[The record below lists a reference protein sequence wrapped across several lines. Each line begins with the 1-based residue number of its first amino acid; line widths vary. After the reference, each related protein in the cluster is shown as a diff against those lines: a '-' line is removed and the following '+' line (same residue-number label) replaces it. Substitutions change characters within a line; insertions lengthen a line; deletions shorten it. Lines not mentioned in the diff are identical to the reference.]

1 MNTNSKRFNWKR
13 HSHRFQVE
21 KQKRREAK
29 RLRRL
34 RKKRHGGSSGVV
46 SSISTT
52 HTTPPKNLNRA
63 QQIARLFP
71 GHKQIEAPATLSLL
85 SNESITLDFLR
96 KLQECY
102 YAKKKVAVLLDDVD
116 TLSTDGIL
124 ALLSNMVQ
132 FKAARIGFNGTR
144 PRDVSTAFKLESS
157 GFFKHLFGPAMRIQD
172 IYSFKKIDSFLYT
185 HGQKTVEAGLAD
197 ELVKYASEVVWGE
210 PRRCPGIQTTLVELM
225 HNTFDHAGDYK
236 GEKHWWISVEHNE
249 QAHEATFSFMDFGVG
264 IFRSLANKK
273 QGEPLY
279 GALDYI
285 IQHFPLITTEAD
297 RLQLILEG
305 KVRLTQFNEYY
316 RGKGLRNIYLK
327 HHKNQISDLSI
338 ISNYASFKADK
349 DDYHSIK
356 NEFIGTFISFKM
368 NRNTYNLQWEI

>member
-1 MNTNSKRFNWKR
+1 MSSSASNSNSTKR
-13 HSHRFQVE
+13 
-21 KQKRREAK
+21 
-29 RLRRL
+29 
-34 RKKRHGGSSGVV
+34 
-46 SSISTT
+46 TT
-52 HTTPPKNLNRA
+52 RSDVFNRA
-63 QQIARLFP
+63 QQIAKMFP

-96 KLQECY
+96 KLQECFN
-102 YAKKKVAVLLDDVD
+102 AKKKVAVLLDDVD

-157 GFFKHLFGPAMRIQD
+157 GFFKHLYGPAMRNQD

-225 HNTFDHAGDYK
+225 HNTYDHAGDYK

-297 RLQLILEG
+297 RLKLILEG

-327 HHKNQISDLSI
+327 HHRNQISDLSI

-368 NRNTYNLQWEI
+368 NKKTYNLQWEI

>member
-1 MNTNSKRFNWKR
+1 MPTAVKKHNWKTK
-13 HSHRFQVE
+13 SHKFQVQ
-21 KQKRREAK
+21 KQKRRAEK
-29 RLRRL
+29 ILRRL
-34 RKKRHGGSSGVV
+34 RKKRHGGPSGVV
-46 SSISTT
+46 TSDSTSNKSR
-52 HTTPPKNLNRA
+52 PRVLNRL
-63 QQIARLFP
+63 QQIAKMFP
-71 GHKQIEAPATLSLL
+71 GYKQIEAPATLSLL
-85 SNESITLDFLR
+85 QNESVTLDFLR
-96 KLQECY
+96 KLQECFK
-102 YAKKKVAVLLDDVD
+102 AKKKVAVLLDYVD

-144 PRDVSTAFKLESS
+144 PRDTTTAYKLESS
-157 GFFKHLFGPAMRIQD
+157 GFYKHLYGPAMRNQD
-172 IYSFKKIDSFLYT
+172 IYSFKKINSFLYT

-197 ELVKYASEVVWGE
+197 ELVRYASEVVWGE

-225 HNTFDHAGDYK
+225 HNTYDHAGDYK

-279 GALDYI
+279 GALDFI

-327 HHKNQISDLSI
+327 HHRNQISDLSI
-338 ISNYASFKADK
+338 ISNYASFKADD

-356 NEFIGTFISFKM
+356 DEFIGTFISFKM
-368 NRNTYNLQWEI
+368 NRNTYNLAWEI

>member
-1 MNTNSKRFNWKR
+1 MSTSVKKHNWKTK
-13 HSHRFQVE
+13 SHEFQVQ
-21 KQKRREAK
+21 KQKRRAEK
-29 RLRRL
+29 ILRRL
-34 RKKRHGGSSGVV
+34 RKKRYGGPSGVA
-46 SSISTT
+46 ISDSTS
-52 HTTPPKNLNRA
+52 HITPPRVLNRV
-63 QQIARLFP
+63 QQIAKMFP

-85 SNESITLDFLR
+85 QNESVTLDFLR
-96 KLQECY
+96 KLQECFK
-102 YAKKKVAVLLDDVD
+102 AKKKVAVLLDYVD

-157 GFFKHLFGPAMRIQD
+157 GFYKHLYGPAMRNQD
-172 IYSFKKIDSFLYT
+172 IYSFKKINSFLYT

-197 ELVKYASEVVWGE
+197 DLVKYASEVVWGE

-225 HNTFDHAGDYK
+225 HNTYDHAGDYK

-327 HHKNQISDLSI
+327 HHRNQISDLSI
-338 ISNYASFKADK
+338 ISNYASFKAND

-368 NRNTYNLQWEI
+368 NRNTYNLEWEI

>member
-1 MNTNSKRFNWKR
+1 MKYNWKH

-21 KQKRREAK
+21 KQKRRAEK
-29 RLRRL
+29 RLRACR
-34 RKKRHGGSSGVV
+34 RKKRKGSSLVLR
-46 SSISTT
+46 SNTT
-52 HTTPPKNLNRA
+52 IHTTPPKVLNRT

-85 SNESITLDFLR
+85 SNESVTLEFLR
-96 KLQECY
+96 KLQECFN
-102 YAKKKVAVLLDDVD
+102 AQKKVAVLLDDVD
-116 TLSTDGIL
+116 SLSTDGIL

-157 GFFKHLFGPAMRIQD
+157 GFFKLLYGPAMRNQD

-225 HNTFDHAGDYK
+225 HNTYDHAGDYK

-327 HHKNQISDLSI
+327 HHRNQISDLSI

-368 NRNTYNLQWEI
+368 NSNTYNLQWEI

>member
-1 MNTNSKRFNWKR
+1 MQITAKKHNWKR
-13 HSHRFQVE
+13 HSHRFHVE
-21 KQKRREAK
+21 KQKRRADK

-34 RKKRHGGSSGVV
+34 RRKRIRFSPGVTSV
-46 SSISTT
+46 NSTT
-52 HTTPPKNLNRA
+52 HTESPRVHNRA
-63 QQIARLFP
+63 QQIAKMFP
-71 GHKQIEAPATLSLL
+71 GHKQIEAPSTLSLL
-85 SNESITLDFLR
+85 SNESVTLDFLC

-102 YAKKKVAVLLDDVD
+102 NAKKKVAVLLDDVD

-132 FKAARIGFNGTR
+132 FKAARISFNGTR
-144 PRDVSTAFKLESS
+144 PRDVSTEFKLESS
-157 GFFKHLFGPAMRIQD
+157 GFFKHLYGPAMPNRD

-225 HNTFDHAGDYK
+225 HNTYDHAGDYK

-249 QAHEATFSFMDFGVG
+249 QDHEATFSFMDFGVG

-285 IQHFPLITTEAD
+285 IQHFPLIKTEAD

-316 RGKGLRNIYLK
+316 RGKGLRNIYMK

>member
-1 MNTNSKRFNWKR
+1 MSTIKEHNWKR

-21 KQKRREAK
+21 KQKRKTEK
-29 RLRRL
+29 ILRRHR
-34 RKKRHGGSSGVV
+34 RKRQGGASHSLSGNATVYPV
-46 SSISTT
+46 HSQA
-52 HTTPPKNLNRA
+52 LNRTHQVA
-63 QQIARLFP
+63 KMFP

-85 SNESITLDFLR
+85 SNESITLEFLR
-96 KLQECY
+96 KLQECFN
-102 YAKKKVAVLLDDVD
+102 AQKKVAVLLDEVD
-116 TLSTDGIL
+116 SLSTDGIL

-157 GFFKHLFGPAMRIQD
+157 GFFKHLYGPAMRNQD

-185 HGQKTVEAGLAD
+185 HGQKTVEASLAD
-197 ELVKYASEVVWGE
+197 DLVKYASEVVWGE

-225 HNTFDHAGDYK
+225 HNTYDHAGDYK

-249 QAHEATFSFMDFGVG
+249 QTHEATFSFMDFGVG

-327 HHKNQISDLSI
+327 HQRNQISDLSI

-349 DDYHSIK
+349 DGYHSIK

-368 NRNTYNLQWEI
+368 NKNTYNLQWEI

>member
-1 MNTNSKRFNWKR
+1 MLTNKKHNWKR

-21 KQKRREAK
+21 KQKRKAEK
-29 RLRRL
+29 ILRRR
-34 RKKRHGGSSGVV
+34 RKKRHGGFLRVSSS
-46 SSISTT
+46 SSIS
-52 HTTPPKNLNRA
+52 HTTLPKALNRS
-63 QQIARLFP
+63 QQIAKMFP

-85 SNESITLDFLR
+85 SNESVTLDFLR
-96 KLQECY
+96 KLQECFN
-102 YAKKKVAVLLDDVD
+102 AKKKVAVLLDDVD
-116 TLSTDGIL
+116 SLSTDGIL

-144 PRDVSTAFKLESS
+144 PRDISTAFKLESS
-157 GFFKHLFGPAMRIQD
+157 GFFKHLYGPAMRNQD

-185 HGQKTVEAGLAD
+185 HGQKTVEASLAD

-225 HNTFDHAGDYK
+225 HNTYDHAGDYK

-285 IQHFPLITTEAD
+285 IQHFPLITTEAN

-327 HHKNQISDLSI
+327 HHRNQISDLSI

-349 DDYHSIK
+349 NDYHSIK

-368 NRNTYNLQWEI
+368 DKNTYNLQWEI

>member
-1 MNTNSKRFNWKR
+1 MQNIAKKKNWK
-13 HSHRFQVE
+13 HSSHRFQVD
-21 KQKRREAK
+21 KQKRKEAK
-29 RLRRL
+29 ILRRL
-34 RKKRHGGSSGVV
+34 RKKRRGGLSGIVI
-46 SSISTT
+46 SDSTT
-52 HTTPPKNLNRA
+52 HITTPKVRNRTR
-63 QQIARLFP
+63 QIAKLFP
-71 GHKQIEAPATLSLL
+71 GYKQIEAPVILSLL
-85 SNESITLDFLR
+85 SNESVTLDFLR
-96 KLQECY
+96 KLQECFN
-102 YAKKKVAVLLDDVD
+102 AKKKVAVLLDDVD

-144 PRDVSTAFKLESS
+144 PRDLATAFKLESS
-157 GFFKHLFGPAMRIQD
+157 GFFKHLYGPAMRNQD

-185 HGQKTVEAGLAD
+185 HGQKTVEASLAD
-197 ELVKYASEVVWGE
+197 ELVKYASEIVWGE
-210 PRRCPGIQTTLVELM
+210 PRRCPGVQTTLVELM
-225 HNTFDHAGDYK
+225 HNTYDHAGDYK

-249 QAHEATFSFMDFGVG
+249 HAHEVTFSFMDFGVG

>member
-1 MNTNSKRFNWKR
+1 MKYNWKH

-21 KQKRREAK
+21 KQKRRAEN
-29 RLRRL
+29 RLRRCR
-34 RKKRHGGSSGVV
+34 RKKRKGSSRVL
-46 SSISTT
+46 SSNTT
-52 HTTPPKNLNRA
+52 IHTAPPKVLNRT

-85 SNESITLDFLR
+85 SNESVTLEFLR
-96 KLQECY
+96 KLQECFN
-102 YAKKKVAVLLDDVD
+102 AKKKVAVLLDDVD
-116 TLSTDGIL
+116 SLSTDGIL

-144 PRDVSTAFKLESS
+144 PRDVPTAFKLESS
-157 GFFKHLFGPAMRIQD
+157 GFFKHLYGPAMRNQD

-225 HNTFDHAGDYK
+225 HNTYDHAGDYK

-327 HHKNQISDLSI
+327 HHRNQISDLSI
-338 ISNYASFKADK
+338 VSNYASFKADK

-368 NRNTYNLQWEI
+368 TRNTYNLQWEI

>member
-1 MNTNSKRFNWKR
+1 MLTAKKHNWKR
-13 HSHRFQVE
+13 HSLRFQVE
-21 KQKRREAK
+21 KQKRKEEK
-29 RLRRL
+29 ILRRL
-34 RKKRHGGSSGVV
+34 RRKKHKGSIRV
-46 SSISTT
+46 SSSSPTKHTT
-52 HTTPPKNLNRA
+52 HSRVFNRS
-63 QQIARLFP
+63 QQIAKMFP
-71 GHKQIEAPATLSLL
+71 GYKQIEAPVTLSLL
-85 SNESITLDFLR
+85 SNESVTLDFLR
-96 KLQECY
+96 KLQECFN
-102 YAKKKVAVLLDDVD
+102 AKKKVAVLLDDVD

-144 PRDVSTAFKLESS
+144 PRDVLTAFKLESS
-157 GFFKHLFGPAMRIQD
+157 GFFKHLYGPAMRNQD
-172 IYSFKKIDSFLYT
+172 IYSFKKINSFLYT
-185 HGQKTVEAGLAD
+185 HGQKTVEASLAD

-225 HNTFDHAGDYK
+225 HNTYDHAGDYK

-249 QAHEATFSFMDFGVG
+249 QTHEATFSFMDFGVG

-327 HHKNQISDLSI
+327 HHRNQISDLSI

-349 DDYHSIK
+349 NDYHSIR

-368 NRNTYNLQWEI
+368 NKNTYNLQWEI

>member
-1 MNTNSKRFNWKR
+1 MRKTSKKHNWKR
-13 HSHRFQVE
+13 RSHQFLVE
-21 KQKRREAK
+21 IQKRRADK
-29 RLRRL
+29 IMRQRR
-34 RKKRHGGSSGVV
+34 RKRHGGPSIVDASGYITQ
-46 SSISTT
+46 SNI
-52 HTTPPKNLNRA
+52 PRALNRK
-63 QQIARLFP
+63 QQLARLFP
-71 GHKQIEAPATLSLL
+71 GHKQIEAPPTLSLL
-85 SNESITLDFLR
+85 SNESATLDFLR
-96 KLQECY
+96 KLQDCFN
-102 YAKKKVAVLLDDVD
+102 AKKKVAVLLDDVD
-116 TLSTDGIL
+116 GLSTDGIL

-144 PRDVSTAFKLESS
+144 PRDSVTAFKLESS
-157 GFFKHLFGPAMRIQD
+157 GFFKLLYGPVMRDQD
-172 IYSFKKIDSFLYT
+172 KYSFKKIDSFLYT
-185 HGQKTVEAGLAD
+185 HGQKTVESSLAD

-225 HNTFDHAGDYK
+225 HNTHDHAGEYK

-285 IQHFPLITTEAD
+285 IQHFPLVTTEAD

-316 RGKGLRNIYLK
+316 RGKGLRNIYLR
-327 HHKNQISDLSI
+327 HHRNHISDLTI
-338 ISNYASFKADK
+338 ISNYASFKAENN
-349 DDYHSIK
+349 DYHSIK

-368 NRNTYNLQWEI
+368 NKNTYNLQWEI